1 VDTLVHTRG
10 KQTEDTPSGSRSH
23 MRNPLFEE
31 QGGIQTRAICL
42 DFSKF
47 NGEEPNG
54 WIYCANQFFTYHQT
68 LQDFTVLPTDQFRR
82 YMIISSSVIFL
93 PMSTPTDYVRRL
105 YLRRWFPIPSVYR
118 SEKQKNHFLM
128 VLQTEF
134 ARQKKKIPTWNI
146 PTDFYSVGDIV
157 ITDSKYPSVMTSVSV
172 WNTNRICPSVNSSVS
187 VEATVK
193 FWQINSIGKSVGECL
208 KYRPNSSVGK
218 ILGNSFFLNLFL
230 KNYLGYII

>member
-1 VDTLVHTRG
+1 
-10 KQTEDTPSGSRSH
+10 
-23 MRNPLFEE
+23 
-31 QGGIQTRAICL
+31 
-42 DFSKF
+42 
-47 NGEEPNG
+47 
-54 WIYCANQFFTYHQT
+54 
-68 LQDFTVLPTDQFRR
+68 
-82 YMIISSSVIFL
+82 
-93 PMSTPTDYVRRL
+93 
-105 YLRRWFPIPSVYR
+105 
-118 SEKQKNHFLM
+118 M